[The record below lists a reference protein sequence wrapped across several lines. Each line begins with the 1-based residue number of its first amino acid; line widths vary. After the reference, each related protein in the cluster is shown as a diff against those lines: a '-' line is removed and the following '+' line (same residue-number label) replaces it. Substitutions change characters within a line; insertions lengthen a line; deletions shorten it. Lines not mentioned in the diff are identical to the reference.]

1 MKYWEAIVPV
11 AKEIAWDELNATNSI
26 CTDDENNSRKLT
38 NTLRLSI
45 NLADANARIS

>member
-1 MKYWEAIVPV
+1 M
-11 AKEIAWDELNATNSI
+11 TNN
-26 CTDDENNSRKLT
+26 TTLHDDENNSRKLA